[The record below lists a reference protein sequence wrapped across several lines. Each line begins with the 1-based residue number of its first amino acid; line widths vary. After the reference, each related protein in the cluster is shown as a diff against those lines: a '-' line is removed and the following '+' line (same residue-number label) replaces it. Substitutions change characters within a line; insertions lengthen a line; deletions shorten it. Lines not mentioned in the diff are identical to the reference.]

1 MNPYG
6 PDEAHHHPRVL
17 RPPQEGDAGTGDA
30 VRPHWLV
37 FNDQI
42 GVDSEWEALNR
53 KGVGGV
59 AGVTFVRVVVEEDR
73 RDDN

>member
-1 MNPYG
+1 M
-6 PDEAHHHPRVL
+6 
-17 RPPQEGDAGTGDA
+17 
-30 VRPHWLV
+30 RPHWLV

-59 AGVTFVRVVVEEDR
+59 AGVTFVRVTVKEDR